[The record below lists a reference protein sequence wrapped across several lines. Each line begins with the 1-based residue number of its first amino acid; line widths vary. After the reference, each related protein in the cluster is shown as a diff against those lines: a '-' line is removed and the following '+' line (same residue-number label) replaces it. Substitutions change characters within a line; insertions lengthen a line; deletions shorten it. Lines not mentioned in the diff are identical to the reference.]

1 QPPTVATETQATRTV
16 PEADMSLPA
25 SGAPGEYRVQVYDTL
40 SKIAARFKPASDV
53 SVAQTMLAIQRAN
66 PGAFINNNINL
77 IKSGAVV
84 RLPSAD
90 EARAVPTDRAS
101 QEAEEQTQA
110 WRSGSGASAASTA
123 ASGPQLDARAPA
135 PATGEG
141 GYSEKARLSIAAP
154 GGSDKSSA
162 GEGSGAGGTAALRD
176 QLTSSQE
183 ALEKGKRDNRELQSR
198 LDDMDRQL
206 ATLQRLISLKDDQ
219 LAALQAKTD
228 STGASQPAD
237 AATAVPPAAPAE
249 SAPESST
256 PAADIQEPSVAVPA
270 VRPQPA
276 APAANPAAV
285 AKAAPPVAPK
295 PSLLDQLSANPL
307 YLGGALAALLA
318 LIAAVIWK
326 RRKDAEEDES
336 DDEFVFDDNDSFAFD
351 GQDSSNDNGSD
362 EGRVSDDGLIDAAP
376 VAAAPMSTG
385 QEAQKALRP
394 ETADAIAE
402 SDIYIAYGRYQQAVD
417 LLSTAID
424 AEPTRV
430 DLRVKLL
437 EVFVEMRNKEAFGKQ
452 LVALQGLGDSQAVAQ
467 VKDMLSSVDGVSD
480 WLDDLPGGSFAP
492 NYGAAAVGAP
502 GLAAA
507 SAFDA
512 NSTPVQASEAA
523 IDEELDL
530 DLDLDLDDDMDAEFE
545 AGPSLDLPQGF
556 DAELELEEPD
566 DSSPEGELLEN
577 DLLEDDFTL
586 DADDLEAAGAATV
599 GDEIEFSLDLDA
611 DSEAASSQE
620 LSDLSMDFDTP
631 ATPVP
636 ASTTHSDSSSAQL
649 VDEGFELD
657 LGDDDLDDMLGEF
670 DGAGTLTDLQDL
682 SAEPPAP
689 AGVIPE
695 PPELDLSEEF
705 DLSNAGEDLAAD
717 FGDLEALGDFEAP
730 LSEPQAQP
738 SSFSAYNTTTA
749 PEAINES
756 AFESELEPELREP
769 TSEQELEQEVPIID

>member
-1 QPPTVATETQATRTV
+1 FAVLLDPPTFSAAKGATSIAPAQSGQPAKRPGLQPPTVATETQATRTV

-295 PSLLDQLSANPL
+295 PSPLDQLSANPL

-351 GQDSSNDNGSD
+351 GQGSSNDNGSD

-452 LVALQGLGDSQAVAQ
+452 FVALQGLGDSQAVAQ

-480 WLDDLPGGSFAP
+480 WLDDLPGGSSAP
-492 NYGAAAVGAP
+492 NYGAAAVGAT

-507 SAFDA
+507 AAFDA
-512 NSTPVQASEAA
+512 NSMPVQASEAA
-523 IDEELDL
+523 IDEEL

-545 AGPSLDLPQGF
+545 AGPSLDLPQDF

-620 LSDLSMDFDTP
+620 LSDLSMDF
-631 ATPVP
+631 
-636 ASTTHSDSSSAQL
+636 
-649 VDEGFELD
+649 
-657 LGDDDLDDMLGEF
+657 
-670 DGAGTLTDLQDL
+670 
-682 SAEPPAP
+682 
-689 AGVIPE
+689 
-695 PPELDLSEEF
+695 
-705 DLSNAGEDLAAD
+705 
-717 FGDLEALGDFEAP
+717 
-730 LSEPQAQP
+730 
-738 SSFSAYNTTTA
+738 
-749 PEAINES
+749 
-756 AFESELEPELREP
+756 
-769 TSEQELEQEVPIID
+769 